1 MISPSDWISPTRMV
15 GMAAHLLAAIVC
27 GCAWVQNKRWFYS
40 FPLVPS
46 LAILETALFLDA
58 AFNWRW
64 MLHGF
69 LVNTAVVNGV
79 YGQRSLPQMLAL
91 LALSGMACC
100 ALTFA
105 CRRLRGRPGAILA
118 IIGGVFSAALWLV
131 EVISLHA
138 TDIALQAQFGPV
150 MVVAVVW
157 VLTSAATAIG
167 IYWDV
172 QFGTRIARTSPR
184 VSPNP
189 R

>member
-1 MISPSDWISPTRMV
+1 MV
-15 GMAAHLLAAIVC
+15 GMVAHLLAAIVC
-27 GCAWVQNKRWFYS
+27 ACAWVQNKRRFDG
-40 FPLVPS
+40 FRLVPS
-46 LAILETALFLDA
+46 LAMLEAALFLDA

-69 LVNTAVVNGV
+69 LAKTAVANGV
-79 YGQRSLPQMLAL
+79 YDQRRLPQVLAL
-91 LALSGMACC
+91 LALSGMASY

-118 IIGGVFSAALWLV
+118 IFGGVFSAALWLV
-131 EVISLHA
+131 EVISLDA
-138 TDIALQAQFGPV
+138 TDIALQARLGPV

-157 VLTSAATAIG
+157 VLTSAATATG

-172 QFGTRIARTSPR
+172 QFGSGIARASPR
-184 VSPNP
+184 VSPNL

>member
-40 FPLVPS
+40 LPLVAS
-46 LAILETALFLDA
+46 LAMLEVALFLDA

-118 IIGGVFSAALWLV
+118 IFGGVFSAALWLV
-131 EVISLHA
+131 EVVSLHA
-138 TDIALQAQFGPV
+138 TYVALHALLGPI
-150 MVVAVVW
+150 MAIAVVW
-157 VLTSAATAIG
+157 ALSSAATTLG
-167 IYWDV
+167 VERDSCKGF
-172 QFGTRIARTSPR
+172 QF
-184 VSPNP
+184 
-189 R
+189 

>member
-1 MISPSDWISPTRMV
+1 MISPSDWISPTRVV
-15 GMAAHLLAAIVC
+15 GMAAHLSAAIVC
-27 GCAWVQNKRWFYS
+27 GCAWVQNKRRFYS
-40 FPLVPS
+40 VRLVS
-46 LAILETALFLDA
+46 RLAMLEAALFLDA
-58 AFNWRW
+58 SFNWRW

-69 LVNTAVVNGV
+69 LAKTAVANGV

-131 EVISLHA
+131 EVISLDA
-138 TDIALQAQFGPV
+138 TDIALQARLGPV

-157 VLTSAATAIG
+157 VLTSAATATG

-172 QFGTRIARTSPR
+172 QFGSGIARASPR
-184 VSPNP
+184 VSPNL